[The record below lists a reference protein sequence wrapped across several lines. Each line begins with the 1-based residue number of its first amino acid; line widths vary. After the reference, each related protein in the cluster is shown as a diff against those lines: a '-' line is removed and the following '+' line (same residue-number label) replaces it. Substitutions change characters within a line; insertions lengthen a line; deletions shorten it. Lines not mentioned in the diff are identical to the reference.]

1 VALSSTTAPSPSIT
15 STCSQTPFKNTSL
28 PFEIPAIISK
38 GKGKSKLLLN
48 DDDLPLVQL
57 KKLKTD
63 KQVSDSSISDSSDIE
78 SAAFSL
84 TKLHGDQFYK
94 GPVHKFLTSPI
105 LDSHG
110 KFVDFMPPYGGGFDA
125 RGMEF
130 HPGGGFAA
138 AAHGAGAGP
147 TFLNKEASPPV
158 VCGAYSLLQGPRFV
172 RSASM
177 VESDHGDLHPV
188 TVPPASVA
196 ISQGPVMRRFVR
208 ASRGR
213 RLMTSPAALTQP
225 TEATAVPSQSDM
237 DILGESPLRPPPQ
250 V

>member
-1 VALSSTTAPSPSIT
+1 VLHWRWRN
-15 STCSQTPFKNTSL
+15 PFFQWSRRNRL
-28 PFEIPAIISK
+28 PGLKVLERNFIYVHRHISCLK
-38 GKGKSKLLLN
+38 GPVQLKKF
-48 DDDLPLVQL
+48 LPLVQL

-94 GPVHKFLTSPI
+94 GLVHKFLTSPI

-110 KFVDFMPPYGGGFDA
+110 KLVDFMPPYGGGFDA

-130 HPGGGFAA
+130 HPGCGFAA
-138 AAHGAGAGP
+138 AAHGAGP

-172 RSASM
+172 RPASM
-177 VESDHGDLHPV
+177 VESNHRDLHPV
-188 TVPPASVA
+188 TIPPVSVA
-196 ISQGPVMRRFVR
+196 ISQGLVMRRFVR
-208 ASRGR
+208 ASRDR
-213 RLMTSPAALTQP
+213 RLVTSPAALTQP
-225 TEATAVPSQSDM
+225 IEATAVPSQSDM
-237 DILGESPLRPPPQ
+237 DILGESSLKPPPQ

>member
-84 TKLHGDQFYK
+84 IKLHGDQFYK

-130 HPGGGFAA
+130 HPGWFCCCCSWCWCWPHFSQQGGLSTCCLWSLFSF
-138 AAHGAGAGP
+138 AGAS
-147 TFLNKEASPPV
+147 F
-158 VCGAYSLLQGPRFV
+158 C
-172 RSASM
+172 
-177 VESDHGDLHPV
+177 
-188 TVPPASVA
+188 
-196 ISQGPVMRRFVR
+196 
-208 ASRGR
+208 
-213 RLMTSPAALTQP
+213 
-225 TEATAVPSQSDM
+225 
-237 DILGESPLRPPPQ
+237 
-250 V
+250 